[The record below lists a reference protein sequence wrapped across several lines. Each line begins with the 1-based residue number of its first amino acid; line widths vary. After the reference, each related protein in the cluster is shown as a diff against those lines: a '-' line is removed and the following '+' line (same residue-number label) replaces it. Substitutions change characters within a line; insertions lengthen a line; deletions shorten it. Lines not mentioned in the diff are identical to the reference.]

1 MNILLGTVFTPRI
14 SGAFSGPTIS
24 GAFTGHT
31 ISGTLVDANGK
42 HDIVLLENNASLSG
56 GLDQRIDCTLRTF
69 QGEWWLDPSEGVPY
83 FTDIFKKSP
92 DLATVRQAL
101 ATVIQRVP
109 GVQRIDRLEVSLN
122 RGTRVLSVDFA
133 VTGTDKVAYYRVTE
147 VAV

>member
-1 MNILLGTVFTPRI
+1 MDNRATSARVARSEAVERLVGSLGAW
-14 SGAFSGPTIS
+14 SAGP
-24 GAFTGHT
+24 
-31 ISGTLVDANGK
+31 GTLVDANGK
-42 HDIVLLENNASLSG
+42 HDIVLLDNNASLSG

-122 RGTRVLSVDFA
+122 RGTRVLSVDFQ